1 MKVYYSFDDIEFDK
15 NTVITVGTYDGVH
28 RGHRKILDEVIR
40 YKEENNCRDLVIT
53 LDPHPQIVL
62 QRDGMKPL
70 RLLTVIGERLE
81 LFRKYGI
88 SNVFV
93 LPFTKEFAKTPPD
106 IFIREYLVQR
116 IGMCKMFIGFD
127 HNFGKDRGGDAG
139 LLKKLS
145 AELDFEQ
152 ERVEPLSE
160 KGIIFSSTK
169 IRNALYDNN
178 LPRANDMLGYYYFVK
193 GEVSEGAR
201 RGRTLGYPTANI
213 HIQNPNKLLPDTG
226 VYFVASEIH
235 GEKHYGMANL
245 GIRPTFTDDKVPT
258 LEVNFFDF
266 DKDIYGEE
274 LSIHFLKYIRPEMRF
289 VKINNLTAQIAKDEI
304 KCRNLIKDFSF

>member
-1 MKVYYSFDDIEFDK
+1 MKVYYSFDEIEFDK

-28 RGHRKILDEVIR
+28 RGHRKILDKV
-40 YKEENNCRDLVIT
+40 KEYSKANDCRDLVIT

-62 QRDGMKPL
+62 KRDGVKPL
-70 RLLTVIGERLE
+70 RLLTLIEERLE
-81 LFRKYGI
+81 LFRAYGI

-93 LPFTKEFAKTPPD
+93 LPFTKEFAKTSPEV
-106 IFIREYLVQR
+106 FIKELLVEK
-116 IGMCKMFIGFD
+116 IGMKKMFIGFD
-127 HNFGKDRGGDAG
+127 HSFGKDRGGDAE

-145 AELDFEQ
+145 EELDFEQ

-160 KGIIFSSTK
+160 NGIVFSSTK
-169 IRNALYDNN
+169 IRNSLYDNN
-178 LPRANDMLGYYYFVK
+178 LSRANDMLGYYYFVK
-193 GEVSEGAR
+193 GTVSEGAR

-213 HIQNPNKLLPDTG
+213 HIENPNKLLPDTG
-226 VYFVASEIH
+226 VYFVASEIM
-235 GEKHYGMANL
+235 GEKHFGMANL

-266 DKDIYGEE
+266 DKDIYGEDV
-274 LSIHFLKYIRPEMRF
+274 SIHFLKYIRPEMRF

-304 KCRNLIKDFSF
+304 KCRNSIKDFSF